1 MDLNNPEAEGIGLDI
16 GSRVSGRI
24 AGRHGTVSFVTDS
37 QPEILTITDGGGVTV
52 YCYRWDP
59 DGEAKA
65 VVHLAHGM
73 GEHARRYDRVA
84 CALVGAGYVVYAD
97 DHRASGRT
105 GAEGSGLGNLGP
117 AGMNGAVDS
126 LHEVIA
132 EVKSRHPAIPFYLV
146 AHSWGSFM
154 AQRIADRWGSELDGL
169 VLSGST
175 LLVEDYMPSGDRNAP
190 FQPIATPYDW
200 LSRDSGEVRRYIDDP
215 WCGFEVAFEPGEMR
229 KLLGPPSHTVP
240 PKLGVLVINGS
251 DDIVGGLTRG
261 GRALADAY
269 KQLGLADVAYLKYP
283 GARHELFNETN
294 RQDVLADLVRWLDTR
309 ADER

>member
-1 MDLNNPEAEGIGLDI
+1 MTHSEPE
-16 GSRVSGRI
+16 V
-24 AGRHGTVSFVTDS
+24 
-37 QPEILTITDGGGVTV
+37 LTITDSGGVTV

-59 DGEAKA
+59 DDKPKA

-73 GEHARRYDRVA
+73 GEHGRRYDRVA
-84 CALVGAGYVVYAD
+84 SALVRAGYVVHAN

-117 AGMNGAVDS
+117 DGMDGAVDS

-132 EVKSRHPAIPFYLV
+132 EMKSRHPALPIFLV

-175 LLVEDYMPSGDRNAP
+175 LLVESYMPSGDRNAP

-200 LSRDSGEVRRYIDDP
+200 LSRDSEEVRRYIDDP

-229 KLLGPPSHTVP
+229 NLLGSPRDTVP
-240 PKLGVLVINGS
+240 PELAVLVINGS

-261 GRALADAY
+261 GQALAEAY
-269 KQLGLADVAYLKYP
+269 QGLGLADVTYVEYL

-294 RQDVLADLVRWLDTR
+294 RQDVLADLVRWLDVH
-309 ADER
+309 ALPQEAK